1 MQCLSGYL
9 TSQARSMRC
18 GLSRAASLLVPMPA
32 PASSAWAT
40 SRISVGCDLPGP
52 RQAQLDGWHFHAN
65 VWSPCTITTAW
76 SGSVAIF
83 SVLRWP
89 DRVRLRADGRVPIE
103 PAGPEVG
110 RRRGWRVEVRDGALP
125 SRRRAGGLCT
135 GADEGP
141 LVRSRRDAHRD
152 AVALLACSGPQY
164 GGTTPFPR
172 ARVKADASGCAPR

>member
-18 GLSRAASLLVPMPA
+18 DLSRAASLLVPMPA

-40 SRISVGCDLPGP
+40 SRVSVGCDLPGP

-89 DRVRLRADGRVPIE
+89 
-103 PAGPEVG
+103 GPCASSG
-110 RRRGWRVEVRDGALP
+110 RRTRPDRAG
-125 SRRRAGGLCT
+125 RAGGRPASRLARR
-135 GADEGP
+135 GAQRRPSITTQGG
-141 LVRSRRDAHRD
+141 RSLHWRRRRSSR
-152 AVALLACSGPQY
+152 AVAARC
-164 GGTTPFPR
+164 TPR
-172 ARVKADASGCAPR
+172 RGSASRLQRPSVRRHNSLPAGSRQS